1 MADYKKFIDA
11 FITAHPLLK
20 KQEAYN
26 EGQKQWKEVKGK
38 LEENPAAI
46 TEKIHEFKLKEA
58 KFNAQKLQ
66 AWSNF
71 RKPVAKKSPVKSK
84 EVLPIP
90 DLPKSVEENES
101 SDQLSPKKARLES
114 DPAPAEAAAQIPAA
128 AAAPAPAQEKNAEE
142 LKIMKAQYFNLQGLD
157 NSGFKSLENQKQ
169 MNMLRKQITEKEKYG
184 KKLVTKAQWQK
195 QYRGK
200 KNEVIANLSKTSPL
214 ALKSLKP
221 FMREKVGR
229 PSLDCDQPGIIEAI
243 LDLVQCTTAT
253 DAKRR
258 SEILRTTRTLDD
270 LHTALQ
276 GLGYTLS
283 RSATYYR

>member
-1 MADYKKFIDA
+1 MATDYKKFIDA
-11 FITAHPLLK
+11 FIIAHPLLK

-26 EGQKQWKEVKGK
+26 EGQKQWKELKEK
-38 LEENPAAI
+38 LVENPTAI
-46 TEKIHEFKLKEA
+46 IDQIQEYKLKEA
-58 KFNAQKLQ
+58 QFNAKKLE

-71 RKPVAKKSPVKSK
+71 RKPAAKKSPVKPK
-84 EVLPIP
+84 EAVPTP
-90 DLPKSVEENES
+90 DLPKNVEDNES
-101 SDQLSPKKARLES
+101 SDHTSPKKARL
-114 DPAPAEAAAQIPAA
+114 DLH
-128 AAAPAPAQEKNAEE
+128 PAPAQEKVAVE
-142 LKIMKAQYFNLQGLD
+142 LKVMKAQYFNLQGLD
-157 NSGFKSLENQKQ
+157 NSGFKTLENQKQ
-169 MNMLRKQITEKEKYG
+169 MNILRQKILVKEKTEK
-184 KKLVTKAQWQK
+184 KLISKAQWQK

-200 KNEVIANLSKTSPL
+200 KNEMISKLSKTSPV

-229 PSLDCDQPGIIEAI
+229 PSLDCDQPGIVEAI

-276 GLGYTLS
+276 SLGFTLS